1 MSMSAISDEILDE
14 IKSVMGWLE
23 TVNPIVDVQE
33 VLKNRDTKLWAIQGF
48 GIYIPG
54 TKYKNF
60 KQIEN
65 EYCYRMLKGT
75 SDAIYGDEHLR
86 LIRLAEKYAK
96 EYNKY
101 IVSNYKKIIAITSH
115 LCGTV

>member
-1 MSMSAISDEILDE
+1 MSAISDEILDE

-101 IVSNYKKIIAITSH
+101 IVSNCKKIIAITSH